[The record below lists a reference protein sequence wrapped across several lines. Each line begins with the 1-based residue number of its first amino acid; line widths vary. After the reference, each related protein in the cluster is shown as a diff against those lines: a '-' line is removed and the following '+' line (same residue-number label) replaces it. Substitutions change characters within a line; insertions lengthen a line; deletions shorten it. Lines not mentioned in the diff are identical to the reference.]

1 MLHRTRVLLA
11 TITVLFFVSAAL
23 AQDALS
29 NGDTPVE
36 INQTQGFA
44 AGRLLV
50 FTYLQNFHCLHQPF
64 QDLNHNHVVAAAD
77 PQEFQR
83 PVCAVGE
90 QPTIDPTGAP
100 VSSTEK
106 LYVITPFFGDDK
118 NPNDAFS
125 PTLGKALIS
134 LFGFVPESFKKHPA
148 VIVQCPEPGL
158 PDTKLKGAPGT
169 CTMHTSQLDLG
180 PVLAKL
186 GKVPPNTTVLSPEV
200 NHSHI
205 IDETVKGAVWW
216 QVVAVLVTDPGAWP
230 QEDGKSGINSIQ
242 ALRDAQK
249 AGRASADIPTNFFLF
264 FSVKPDTGD
273 KQ

>member
-1 MLHRTRVLLA
+1 MLRRNPVILIA
-11 TITVLFFVSAAL
+11 AVMLFAFGAFG
-23 AQDALS
+23 QDAS
-29 NGDTPVE
+29 GNGDQPVA

-50 FTYLQNFHCLHQPF
+50 FTYLQNFHCIHQPF
-64 QDLNHNHVVAAAD
+64 QDLNHNGKVAAAD
-77 PQEFQR
+77 PNEFQR

-100 VSSTEK
+100 VSVTEK

-134 LFGFVPESFKKHPA
+134 LFGFVPESFKTHPS

-158 PDTKLKGAPGT
+158 PDTQLKGAPGT
-169 CTMHTSQLDLG
+169 CTMHTNQLDLG

-186 GKVPPNTTVLSPEV
+186 GKVPPNTTVLTPEV

-216 QVVAVLVTDPGAWP
+216 QVVAVLVTDPSAWP

-242 ALRDAQK
+242 ALRAAQK

-264 FSVKPDTGD
+264 FSVHPDTGD